1 MFKFTRVRRVA
12 VLAII
17 MVLSVTM
24 MPQAL
29 AASKNTS
36 VAEEIRND
44 PAIREIVDGPIVNG
58 KQQHVLRAKGGK
70 VYLVKGKRSITPL
83 VYRGVKDLKYNSK
96 SKTCTI
102 WVKNSYEMAESRFPS
117 WLKIAMKFD
126 GHVVKVKGKYVYING
141 TQAVKVS
148 TWYPKIYCFHETNG
162 RRILAIDAVSGK
174 ILEEDG
180 EMPFKV
186 YISPEGAKKE

>member
-1 MFKFTRVRRVA
+1 MKQVKKIFGAA
-12 VLAII
+12 VLAA
-17 MVLSVTM
+17 VM
-24 MPQAL
+24 MASFVSLPAL

-44 PAIREIVDGPIVNG
+44 PAIRKIVDGPIVNG
-58 KQQHVLRAKGGK
+58 KQQHVLLAKGGK
-70 VYLVKGKRSITPL
+70 AYLVKGKRSTTPL

-102 WVKNSYEMAESRFPS
+102 WVSNSYEMAETRFPS

-148 TWYPKIYCFHETNG
+148 TWYPKIYCFHETDG

-174 ILEEDG
+174 ILKEDG
-180 EMPFKV
+180 KMPFKV